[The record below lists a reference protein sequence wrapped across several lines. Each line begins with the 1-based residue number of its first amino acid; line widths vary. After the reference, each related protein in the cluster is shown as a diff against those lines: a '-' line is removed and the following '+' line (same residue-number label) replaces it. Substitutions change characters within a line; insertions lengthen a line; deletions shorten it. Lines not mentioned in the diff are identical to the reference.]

1 MQLRTIRDIYRKE
14 LELLYPREEIDSCF
28 YLIIEYHLNLERFVL
43 ALQPD
48 LQLTKEEEAPLFSC
62 LARLKTHEPVQY
74 ILGEVFFYGMRL
86 LVNSS
91 VLIPRPETEEL
102 VNWILKDLTERNTI
116 LDILDIGTGSGCVGI
131 ALAKNCKECRVV
143 ATDISEEALET
154 ARKNAEMQA
163 VTVEFKKADIRIWNT
178 PGDQW
183 DIIVSNPPYVR
194 NSEKGGIS
202 DHVKEFE
209 PKLAL
214 FVDDNDPLY
223 YYRHILKYAKRHLKE
238 DGAIYLEINQY
249 LAEETRQLLES
260 EKFLEIELKK
270 DFFGNDRMIKALWKS
285 L

>member
-1 MQLRTIRDIYRKE
+1 MQLRAIRDIYRKE
-14 LELLYPREEIDSCF
+14 LELLYPREEIDSFF

-48 LQLTKEEEAPLFSC
+48 LHLTKEEEAPLFAC
-62 LARLKTHEPVQY
+62 LARLKIHEPVQY
-74 ILGEVFFYGMRL
+74 ILGEAFFYGMRL
-86 LVNSS
+86 LVNPS

-102 VNWILKDLTERNTI
+102 VNWILKDLTERKIIT
-116 LDILDIGTGSGCVGI
+116 DILDIGTGSGCVGI
-131 ALAKNCKECRVV
+131 ALAKHCKECRVL
-143 ATDISEEALET
+143 AMDISEEALET

-163 VTVEFKKADIRIWNT
+163 VAVEFKKADIRNWNT
-178 PGDQW
+178 TGDQW
-183 DIIVSNPPYVR
+183 DIIVSNPPYIR
-194 NSEKGGIS
+194 YSEKGGIS

-209 PKLAL
+209 PELAL

-238 DGAIYLEINQY
+238 DGTIYLEINQY

-270 DFFGNDRMIKALWKS
+270 DFLGNDRMIKALWKS